1 MAKKITKNAKTGKK
15 NKKISKKET
24 VVNDAQVVE
33 PEISEPISSETKVT
47 EQITKESSTDQK
59 SYKLSSSV
67 SNLFAD
73 ITKTSE
79 KMLNT
84 QKLFNQLLKKTLKSY
99 DRDRKDFEKNL
110 ARDRRKAKKDPN
122 RKKRDPSGFAV
133 ATDIS
138 DNLCDFLSL
147 DRGTKLSRTDVT
159 KLVTQYIREKN
170 LQIPENRRS
179 FKPDKNLSSILGPL
193 QKIDEDKGF
202 TYFNLQRY
210 ITPHITSSA
219 STSKH

>member
-1 MAKKITKNAKTGKK
+1 
-15 NKKISKKET
+15 
-24 VVNDAQVVE
+24 
-33 PEISEPISSETKVT
+33 
-47 EQITKESSTDQK
+47 
-59 SYKLSSSV
+59 
-67 SNLFAD
+67 
-73 ITKTSE
+73 
-79 KMLNT
+79 MLNT
-84 QKLFNQLLKKTLKSY
+84 QKLFNQLLKKTVKSY

-110 ARDRRKAKKDPN
+110 ARDRRRAKKDPN

-147 DRGTKLSRTDVT
+147 ERGTKLSRTDVT

-179 FKPDKNLSSILGPL
+179 FKPDKNLSGILGPL

-219 STSKH
+219 STNKH